1 MHYKTDQK
9 NVLSVQYQL
18 FQLFH
23 IFFKFCY
30 LSSFNYD
37 NIVAGKNM
45 AGINMAELPK
55 TAKFNLPLFYL

>member
-23 IFFKFCY
+23 IFLKFCY

-37 NIVAGKNM
+37 NIVAGKNNGGYKYG
-45 AGINMAELPK
+45 GIAE
-55 TAKFNLPLFYL
+55 NRQI